1 MAPSTVALSGKNNRI
16 DSVTATKTGE
26 PDRSHDNS
34 GGNPGVL
41 IYTNNKDTYNR
52 YTSTQSKYGQL
63 ASAKVIYVGSPDSPN
78 NAFLATDNPVNV
90 SPSANNVTY
99 GNRVT
104 INPGESWYYYS
115 PDDAQKKA
123 EERAFIAISSNIPSM
138 VGFSPTAAVEGG
150 AADAISKA
158 LAEQISKM
166 TGGEKV
172 TVYRV
177 EGLPNTRLVIGEN
190 GQVMVLGDQTLF
202 LNFGDKARAL
212 EFLAKRFQQNMPGAA
227 LKSFE
232 VPQSFL
238 TDLRN
243 ASVTINEVGEHPE
256 SPISV
261 DVTKAKDQFGLRPDQ
276 IEALRKTIIQ
286 KSGKVH

>member
-1 MAPSTVALSGKNNRI
+1 MEAARRNGVRAAVLLAQAGLLPKSQVTALQARGMGVLAEATLNLAVALAPY
-16 DSVTATKTGE
+16 DSIAALG
-26 PDRSHDNS
+26 
-34 GGNPGVL
+34 
-41 IYTNNKDTYNR
+41 
-52 YTSTQSKYGQL
+52 
-63 ASAKVIYVGSPDSPN
+63 AKALLG
-78 NAFLATDNPVNV
+78 
-90 SPSANNVTY
+90 
-99 GNRVT
+99 
-104 INPGESWYYYS
+104 
-115 PDDAQKKA
+115 
-123 EERAFIAISSNIPSM
+123 
-138 VGFSPTAAVEGG
+138 AVESG
-150 AADAISKA
+150 AADVISRA
-158 LAEQISKM
+158 LSEQISTM

-177 EGLPNTRLVIGEN
+177 EGLPNTRLVVGDT

-212 EFLAKRFQQNMPGAA
+212 EFLAKRVKQNMPGAA

-243 ASVTINEVGEHPE
+243 AAVSEEEVGAHPE
-256 SPISV
+256 SPISL

-276 IEALRKTIIQ
+276 IEALRETIIQ

>member
-1 MAPSTVALSGKNNRI
+1 MAPSSVALSGTNNRI
-16 DSVTATKTGE
+16 SSVAATKSGE
-26 PDRSHDNS
+26 PDLSHDNS

-52 YTSTQSKYGQL
+52 YTTTQSKYGQL
-63 ASAKVIYVGSPDSPN
+63 ASAKVIYVGSPDSSN
-78 NAFLATDNPVNV
+78 NAFLVTDNPVNV
-90 SPSANNVTY
+90 SPSANDVTY

-115 PDDAQKKA
+115 PEDADTKA
-123 EERAFIAISSNIPSM
+123 EERGFITISSLIPSM
-138 VGFSPTAAVEGG
+138 VGFSPTAAAESG

-158 LAEQISKM
+158 LSEQISTM

-177 EGLPNTRLVIGEN
+177 EGLPNTRLVIGDH
-190 GQVMVLGDQTLF
+190 GQVMVLGDRTLF

-212 EFLAKRFQQNMPGAA
+212 EFLAKRVQQNMPGAA
-227 LKSFE
+227 VKSFE

-243 ASVTINEVGEHPE
+243 AAVTRAEVRDHPE
-256 SPISV
+256 SPILV

-286 KSGKVH
+286 NSGKVH